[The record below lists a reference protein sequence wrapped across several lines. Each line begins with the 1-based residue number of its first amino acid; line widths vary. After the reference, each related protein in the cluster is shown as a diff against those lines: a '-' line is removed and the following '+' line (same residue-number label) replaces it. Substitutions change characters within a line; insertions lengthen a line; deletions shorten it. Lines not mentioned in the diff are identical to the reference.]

1 MQGLDSKRINLG
13 GAMEVCK
20 ILIRILRN

>member
-13 GAMEVCK
+13 GSYGSVQDFNSHLA
-20 ILIRILRN
+20 